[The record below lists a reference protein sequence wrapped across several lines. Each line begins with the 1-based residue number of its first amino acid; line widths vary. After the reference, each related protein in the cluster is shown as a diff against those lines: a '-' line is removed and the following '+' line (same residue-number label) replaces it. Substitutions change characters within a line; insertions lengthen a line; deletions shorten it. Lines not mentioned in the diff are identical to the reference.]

1 SDHLA
6 SLQAAAPEALQV
18 MVHGVLS
25 LEEESCS
32 GVEYGSGYAELAAV
46 TGGELVEL
54 CESDWAEAFTQIGQ
68 SIAWSAT
75 GGTEHALEQIPVPW
89 TLQVVVDGV
98 TFEQWEYDEDL
109 NALVFSDETAPTT
122 GSTVQVSYTM
132 AVSCGD

>member
-1 SDHLA
+1 
-6 SLQAAAPEALQV
+6 
-18 MVHGVLS
+18 
-25 LEEESCS
+25 
-32 GVEYGSGYAELAAV
+32 
-46 TGGELVEL
+46 
-54 CESDWAEAFTQIGQ
+54 
-68 SIAWSAT
+68 
-75 GGTEHALEQIPVPW
+75 VPW